1 MKIILRQNVDKLG
14 KIGDIVNVKDGY
26 ARNFLIPR
34 EFAFLA
40 KDGAMKRI
48 EVEKKQR
55 SIINERVKTTAQT
68 LSAKISDLQVTIS
81 MKVDEATKKLY
92 GSVNN
97 QTIATQLSKLGYEV
111 DKHSVILEEPI
122 KTLGIF
128 DVKIKL
134 HPEIIPNIK
143 VWVIAEDGS

>member
-1 MKIILRQNVDKLG
+1 MKVILRKNVDKLG
-14 KIGDIVNVKDGY
+14 KVGDVVNVKNGY

-48 EVEKKQR
+48 EVERKKIL
-55 SIINERVKTTAQT
+55 SMHERAKTAAQGI
-68 LSAKISDLQVTIS
+68 ADKISDLQLTIA

-97 QTIATQLSKLGYEV
+97 QTISAKLLELGYEI
-111 DKHSVILEEPI
+111 DKNNVILEEPI

-134 HPEIIPNIK
+134 HSEITTSIK
-143 VWVIAEDGS
+143 VWVIAEEE

>member
-1 MKIILRQNVDKLG
+1 MKVILRKNVDKLG
-14 KIGDIVNVKDGY
+14 KVGDVVNVKDGY

-48 EVEKKQR
+48 EVERKKIL
-55 SIINERVKTTAQT
+55 SMHERAKTAAQGI
-68 LSAKISDLQVTIS
+68 ADKISDLQLTIS
-81 MKVDEATKKLY
+81 MKVDESTKKLY

-97 QTIATQLSKLGYEV
+97 QTIATKLTELGYAI
-111 DKHSVILEEPI
+111 DKNNVILDEPI

-128 DVKIKL
+128 DVKVKL
-134 HPEIIPNIK
+134 HSEIIPNIK
-143 VWVIAEDGS
+143 VWVIAEEE